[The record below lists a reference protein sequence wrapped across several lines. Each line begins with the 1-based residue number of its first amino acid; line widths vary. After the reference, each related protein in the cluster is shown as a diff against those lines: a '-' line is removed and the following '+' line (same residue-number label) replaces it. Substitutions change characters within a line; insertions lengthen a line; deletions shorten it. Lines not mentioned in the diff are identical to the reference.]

1 MLYTGCLIK
10 NGQKFKGDST
20 HSNKQ
25 LSSKNTWSELKR
37 KGADAFRNMLPV
49 NIKAPFYCEF
59 LEELR

>member
-25 LSSKNTWSELKR
+25 LSSKNAWSEITH
-37 KGADAFRNMLPV
+37 KGAGAVGNKAHANP
-49 NIKAPFYCEF
+49 KAPFHFEF
-59 LEELR
+59 SEELR